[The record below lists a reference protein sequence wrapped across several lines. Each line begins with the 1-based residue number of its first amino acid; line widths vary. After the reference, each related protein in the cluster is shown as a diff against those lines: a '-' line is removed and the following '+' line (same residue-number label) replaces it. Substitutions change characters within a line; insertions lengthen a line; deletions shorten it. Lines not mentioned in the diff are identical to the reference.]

1 MVGVNSLRGCVVLS
15 AVGVALL
22 GCGGPARQMPPPKME
37 VRGSIAVADP
47 EPRLILV
54 GPARL
59 LHLQIER
66 KGPVHVFRA
75 PRHDGTSAD
84 CRVVP
89 PRGAVDGWPVKR
101 AAIDISKDEVVCAK
115 VERKAR
121 LSWHARPLPPGQTAI
136 DPVRQASL
144 P

>member
-1 MVGVNSLRGCVVLS
+1 M
-15 AVGVALL
+15 L

-59 LHLQIER
+59 LHLQIEP
-66 KGPVHVFRA
+66 KSPVHVFRA

-89 PRGAVDGWPVKR
+89 TGVDANGWPVKR

-115 VERKAR
+115 VDRKAR
-121 LSWHARPLPPGQTAI
+121 LSWHARPLPPDQTVPN
-136 DPVRQASL
+136 PVRQASL